1 MSAAG
6 EGGGGGGQGVA
17 GSISLLASF
26 EFLDNTVDAIEGLRK
41 AGFKHLRAYAPYP
54 EHHIEA
60 AMGYGQSP
68 VRVFTLVGGL
78 TGTATGFAFT
88 TFTSMDWP
96 LVVGGKPIVS
106 IPAYIV
112 IAFELTVL
120 FGALATVIGLFINS
134 RLPDVKP
141 SVVYDPDFSA
151 GRYGVYVETPAE
163 RADEARRIL
172 QAQEPAELREGVEAA
187 HA

>member
-1 MSAAG
+1 MSASTLG
-6 EGGGGGGQGVA
+6 
-17 GSISLLASF
+17 LLASYDY
-26 EFLDNTVDAIEGLRK
+26 LDSTVDAIEGLRK
-41 AGFKHLRAYAPYP
+41 AGFKKVKAYAPYP

-60 AMGYGQSP
+60 ALDYGQSP

-88 TFTSMDWP
+88 TWTSMDWP

-106 IPAYIV
+106 IPAYVI

-120 FGALATVIGLFINS
+120 FGALATVIGLFILS
-134 RLPDVKP
+134 KLPDVKP
-141 SVVYDPDFSA
+141 SVVYDPEFSS
-151 GRYGVYVETPAE
+151 GRYGVYVAAPQD

-172 QAQEPAELREGVEAA
+172 EKEEPAELREGTEAS